1 MLRCFLTAFAV
12 CLAFCARAEEATEE
26 INVVIFASGEKA
38 GRGANR
44 PECNDAGVLT
54 AVAGEIAEYYRG
66 SPATSIIG
74 RRRQAL
80 LLKNLREFTE
90 IPIDDFDNADNYA
103 VASQLIMTKVNYH
116 FGNGDLRL
124 CKGNDDSDIYLLM
137 YPEGS
142 GTRVQILNFVPMPE
156 TGNEFSVYV
165 EPAADN
171 DAIEDN
177 AVAEEIAQDDA
188 AAEEIAQDDAA
199 AEEIAPDNA
208 AEETVPEAESGRDEN
223 PA

>member
-12 CLAFCARAEEATEE
+12 CLAFCARAEESTEE

-38 GRGANR
+38 GRGANL

-116 FGNGDLRL
+116 FGNDDLRL

-177 AVAEEIAQDDA
+177 AT
-188 AAEEIAQDDAA
+188 AEEIAQDDAA
-199 AEEIAPDNA
+199 AEEIAPDDA
-208 AEETVPEAESGRDEN
+208 VAEETVPEAESGQDEN

>member
-12 CLAFCARAEEATEE
+12 CLAFCARAEESTEE
-26 INVVIFASGEKA
+26 INMVIPAAEEKA
-38 GRGANR
+38 EQRQSL
-44 PECNDAGVLT
+44 PECNDTGVLT
-54 AVAGEIAEYYRG
+54 AIAEKIAEYYRG

-116 FGNGDLRL
+116 FGNDDLRL

-137 YPEGS
+137 YPEGG
-142 GTRVQILNFVPMPE
+142 GTRVHILNFVPMSE

-188 AAEEIAQDDAA
+188 AAEEIAPDDAV
-199 AEEIAPDNA
+199 

>member
-38 GRGANR
+38 GRGANL

-142 GTRVQILNFVPMPE
+142 GTRVQIMNFVPMPE

-165 EPAADN
+165 DPAADN

-188 AAEEIAQDDAA
+188 AAEEIAPDDAV
-199 AEEIAPDNA
+199 
-208 AEETVPEAESGRDEN
+208 AEETVPEAENGRDEN